1 MQFSPALGY
10 VCLLRYKYLTQLC
23 FRIVALLYHQTSKR
37 TQRKRLMKRSLFH
50 ESLCFVF
57 QVNRP
62 LTMKKEG
69 IQTRNRKLSSKSKKK
84 KGGVPG
90 SCLSLGGVMSDMIK
104 PLDPTGKSG
113 GFGPGT
119 GGFGSPMAGGAN
131 VHPHLHPH
139 HAAMSHYMYH
149 NTHHQGFMNPGPPGP
164 VPPPGPPPHHG
175 MHHHHMTSLSALGSG
190 GLGLAA
196 TSNGMV
202 SESPC
207 FVSQTS

>member
-1 MQFSPALGY
+1 
-10 VCLLRYKYLTQLC
+10 
-23 FRIVALLYHQTSKR
+23 
-37 TQRKRLMKRSLFH
+37 
-50 ESLCFVF
+50 
-57 QVNRP
+57 VNRP

-84 KGGVPG
+84 KGGGPG
-90 SCLSLGGVMSDMIK
+90 SCLSLGGVMTDMIK

-113 GFGPGT
+113 GFSTGA
-119 GGFGSPMAGGAN
+119 GGFGSPMGGGAN

-175 MHHHHMTSLSALGSG
+175 MHHHHMTSLSALGSS

-196 TSNGMV
+196 TSNGMASWR
-202 SESPC
+202 SEYSCHP
-207 FVSQTS
+207 FSLLN

>member
-1 MQFSPALGY
+1 M
-10 VCLLRYKYLTQLC
+10 
-23 FRIVALLYHQTSKR
+23 
-37 TQRKRLMKRSLFH
+37 
-50 ESLCFVF
+50 

-84 KGGVPG
+84 KGGGPG
-90 SCLSLGGVMSDMIK
+90 SCLSLGGVMTDMIK

-113 GFGPGT
+113 GFSTGA
-119 GGFGSPMAGGAN
+119 GGFGSPMGGGAN

-175 MHHHHMTSLSALGSG
+175 MHHHHMTSLSALGTS

-202 SESPC
+202 ST
-207 FVSQTS
+207 VSALLCHLLSNI